1 MFLMKEH
8 KALAVATE
16 VSFMRK
22 WEKKQPK
29 ALCKNVYSRERP
41 IDSLIPGKKRNNNIR
56 VGKTATFQVTVYL
69 FMY

>member
-16 VSFMRK
+16 LSFMRK

-41 IDSLIPGKKRNNNIR
+41 IDSLIPGKKE
-56 VGKTATFQVTVYL
+56 
-69 FMY
+69 